1 MGLLIGII
9 AVVYYRFYGN
19 EQEKETSKK
28 VINTG
33 TDLVKD
39 LGKLTWSLLKK
50 GKESLEEGNY
60 DDTMDNITGLIDDLK
75 EKAGKLDDAKEIYD
89 QISQLERKRDELQK
103 DLAQSQVQSYD
114 ETGSASGAAS
124 AAPAE
129 ENNLKEDI
137 RRLLNDTEDLMNEI
151 ERK

>member
-1 MGLLIGII
+1 MKSLIRLGILIGII

-50 GKESLEEGNY
+50 
-60 DDTMDNITGLIDDLK
+60 
-75 EKAGKLDDAKEIYD
+75 
-89 QISQLERKRDELQK
+89 ERKASTK
-103 DLAQSQVQSYD
+103 G
-114 ETGSASGAAS
+114 TTTIPWTTSAV
-124 AAPAE
+124 
-129 ENNLKEDI
+129 
-137 RRLLNDTEDLMNEI
+137 
-151 ERK
+151 